1 MLYLRLFHGRKDP
14 AQEMDDWGA
23 DGPIFGPYRFVH
35 TTYGA
40 HVTCGLDNGELH
52 DLYTVEDMI
61 FYDEVYYGDW
71 SVFTEDSLEEGQF
84 ATQPYDS
91 LKAQLPKKGRV
102 SSQPC
107 SFPVKIII
115 HVRRG
120 LCEDVKT
127 NLPNDSWEYAIIDY
141 DNEPCPPDNRIP
153 FAAEDMKTLPSIP
166 ALLLLA
172 DAAKNVVSN
181 WDTGDLAGA
190 VRQITEILDRIEHS

>member
-14 AQEMDDWGA
+14 AQEMNDWGA

-40 HVTCGLDNGELH
+40 HVTLGLDNGELH

-61 FYDEVYYGDW
+61 FYDNMYYGDW
-71 SVFTEDSLEEGQF
+71 SVFTEDSLKEGQCS
-84 ATQPYDS
+84 TQPYDS
-91 LKAQLPKKGRV
+91 FKAELPKKAHV

-120 LCEDVKT
+120 LCEEVKT
-127 NLPNDSWEYAIIDY
+127 NLSDDSWEYAIIDH
-141 DNEPCPPDNRIP
+141 DNEPDLPDNRIP
-153 FAAEDMKTLPSIP
+153 YAAEDMKTLLPIP
-166 ALLLLA
+166 VLLELA
-172 DAAKNVVSN
+172 EAAKNVLIN
-181 WDTGDLAGA
+181 WETGDLAGA
-190 VRQITEILDRIEHS
+190 VRQITEILDRIEHA